1 MPTDNPGWEGSSYAS
16 LGSLMVL
23 TKAKSF
29 RHVTFSGLAGLSLEL
44 ILLNFEHFAA
54 LS

>member
-1 MPTDNPGWEGSSYAS
+1 
-16 LGSLMVL
+16 MVV

-29 RHVTFSGLAGLSLEL
+29 RHVTFSSLAGLYLEL
-44 ILLNFEHFAA
+44 ILLHFEHFAA